1 MPRINVLPKNIA
13 DLIAAGEVVERP
25 SSVIK
30 EFVENSIDAGSAK
43 IIVEIQ
49 NGGKTYMRVTDDGC
63 GIERED
69 IRKAF
74 ISHATSKISDISDL
88 DAISTLGFRGEALAS
103 VCAVSKVE
111 VMTAT
116 ADSDVGTRYVI
127 EGGEELLIDDAGS
140 PVGTTI
146 IVRDLFYNIPARLK
160 FLKKDVQEGNYIA
173 SILEKI
179 AVSNP
184 SISFKFIRD
193 GKMIFQTPGDGNLK
207 SAIYSVYGKDFTSQL
222 IPAFSDMNG
231 IKVSGFVTK
240 PTAGKGTRAMQTFYV
255 NGRFVKSVV
264 FMSALEAA
272 YKNSIMVGKYPA
284 CVLFV
289 ELPFEAVDVN
299 VHPAKTEVRFFEEK
313 KVFDSIYGTVYSA
326 LNDDKSRVQVSFP
339 TAKAF
344 IEQPQKAE
352 QLKLN
357 DIQVT
362 SKSENK
368 NSFVIKEYGKPITGN
383 ENVFNSSSKND
394 EVKLDFLK
402 DSYYTPSVNIINT
415 QSQIKPNEIN
425 SKDDLGSEISVE
437 NISDNLTITSTPQN
451 TSVTRS
457 STDDAFKNSETNLVS
472 CSSSQSIEKTKS
484 FTDVSLNV
492 SEENLV
498 QSSQSENKQIAP
510 EYKFIGEAFNT
521 YLIAELEDKI
531 ILIDKHAAHE
541 RILFEK
547 FKKQGVGESQM
558 MLIPITVQLS
568 ADEYSAIMDN
578 IDLLIDAGYDVTDFG
593 DRTVKINSCPPQ
605 LVDENISEI
614 ITEIAGYLSCNIKTL
629 MPEKLDWI
637 YHSMACRAAVKAG
650 NFTSAYEAEKFVGT
664 VLSDTDIRY
673 CPHGR
678 PVLVE
683 MTKKE
688 LEKQFRRIV

>member
-30 EFVENSIDAGSAK
+30 EFVENSIDAESKK
-43 IIVEIQ
+43 IIVEIN

-63 GIERED
+63 GIDRED

-103 VCAVSKVE
+103 VCAVSRVE

-116 ADSDVGTRYVI
+116 ADSEVGTRYVI

-184 SISFKFIRD
+184 GISFKFIRD
-193 GKMIFQTPGDGNLK
+193 GKLIFQTPGDGDLK
-207 SAIYSVYGKDFTSQL
+207 SAIYSVYGKEFTSQL
-222 IPAFSDMNG
+222 IPAFGEING
-231 IKVSGFVTK
+231 IKVSGFISK
-240 PTAGKGTRAMQTFYV
+240 PIAGKGTRAMQTFYV

-326 LNDDKSRVQVSFP
+326 LNEDKSRVQVSFQ

-357 DIQVT
+357 DTVI
-362 SKSENK
+362 SSGMEPKKKEKS
-368 NSFVIKEYGKPITGN
+368 SFVVKEYGKPVTGVG
-383 ENVFNSSSKND
+383 NVVAAPQQKD

-402 DSYYTPSVNIINT
+402 DNYLKPSVNIIKTESAVIKEEVNNKSDFVIDILKENASEKSVVT
-415 QSQIKPNEIN
+415 QSVHN
-425 SKDDLGSEISVE
+425 VE
-437 NISDNLTITSTPQN
+437 
-451 TSVTRS
+451 
-457 STDDAFKNSETNLVS
+457 
-472 CSSSQSIEKTKS
+472 
-484 FTDVSLNV
+484 V
-492 SEENLV
+492 SEEKAVESVLYVPQNSV
-498 QSSQSENKQIAP
+498 EPIIQETVPACP
-510 EYKFIGEAFNT
+510 DYKYIGEAFNT
-521 YLIAELEDKI
+521 YLIAEVEEKL

-547 FKKQGVGESQM
+547 FKKQGAGESQM
-558 MLIPITVQLS
+558 MLIPVTVQLS
-568 ADEYSAIMDN
+568 ADEYSAVIDN
-578 IDLLIDAGYDVTDFG
+578 IDLLVDAGYDVSDFG
-593 DRTVKINSCPPQ
+593 DRTVKVNSCPPQ
-605 LVDENISEI
+605 LVDENMADI
-614 ITEIAGYLSCNIKTL
+614 ITEIAGYLSCNVKTL

-637 YHSMACRAAVKAG
+637 YHSMACRAAIKAG
-650 NFTSAYEAEKFVGT
+650 NFTSSYEAEKFVGA
-664 VLSDTDIRY
+664 VLSDDSIRY

-688 LEKQFRRIV
+688 LEKQFKRIV